1 MRAYDAPITS
11 LHLYVKKGKS
21 YSMMLSSFEGEA
33 IICNSKCK
41 ASQKGVA
48 ENEQEATSNLV
59 VGGSH
64 SFSRH
69 LVVGGSH
76 SFSRHAGFLSRA
88 CSLWGFIY

>member
-1 MRAYDAPITS
+1 
-11 LHLYVKKGKS
+11 
-21 YSMMLSSFEGEA
+21 MMLSSLEGEA

-41 ASQKGVA
+41 ASQKGGA
-48 ENEQEATSNLV
+48 ENEQEAKSN
-59 VGGSH
+59 
-64 SFSRH
+64 